1 MKYLYASFKSYIGFY
16 NGLGL
21 EKLEID
27 FSKCI
32 HGIILIV
39 GINGCGKSTLMK
51 SLNVFPDPASSFI
64 PTSNASK
71 KLVLEDNGTIYEI
84 EINSDI
90 DGKGGRKTTKAFIK
104 KNGVEL
110 NTNGNVSS
118 YKEIIFSE
126 FSMDSNYAS
135 LSQLSSEDR
144 GLGQKIP
151 SDRKRFVSN
160 ILENLEVYNQMFK
173 TLNKKSSIYKSHLNT
188 LHTKIQNIGALNALE
203 TNRNRLQS
211 EANEL
216 NDNIIRLNNEIVAIE
231 AKYSIDEEEMK
242 LREELSKKLAFLQN
256 QLDSMKN
263 TLNIFKNQTKLSVEQ
278 VKSKFSDNNSL
289 LESYRIELDKLNNDW
304 KNDSDRLSSITN
316 NIRELEAQINTFN
329 SDEANRI
336 SSEYT
341 SISNKYKELSNQIT
355 ALGDNVSEIE
365 LERLLSIYSTFI
377 KQLDSFYDGLTPELL
392 QYIVYE
398 FNNNSFEKSNSSM
411 ENVIS
416 RIESRKDDID
426 TLTNAMKIISIL
438 DNRPKNCGN
447 DKCPFI
453 KDAIV
458 MKSKYKDID
467 LIEELS
473 KLQSER
479 NSLSDSLTEMSNE
492 LNKWNNCIPK
502 RTSYES
508 LRNTIFENRE
518 LLEKYNDNIC
528 DNFDNLL
535 VNMNPF
541 NYQRQPQ
548 DIIDRLNLVKEYK
561 SVESVYISLKAK
573 YDSIQD
579 NIKIIN
585 SSRIIIDKM
594 KKEEESLISSTAK
607 LRSQIN
613 NTESLIST
621 LKSNIE
627 NEKKYIDV
635 ITQYESIEVDYNE
648 AASKMKEFTDKSD
661 KAAQYYQTIVNNK
674 SEIARLNSTLIPI
687 NNDINSISGQITLV
701 TSFTNEYNMYKESY
715 TLLETL
721 KKYCSPTAGG
731 IQTLFMQLYMNK
743 TLDLANQILSMLF
756 NGEYRLLDFVINE
769 KEFRIPFIGSGLA
782 VDDIS
787 SGSTSQICMMS
798 TIINLVLMY
807 QASSKFNIAKL
818 DEIDGGLDHR
828 NRAGFVNVLY
838 NAMPMLNIEQMFV
851 ISHSMEADTGSVD
864 VIKLKSY
871 DNDDSLIGGNVIYD
885 YSKAIQETF
894 N

>member
-51 SLNVFPDPASSFI
+51 SLNVFPDPSSSFI
-64 PTSNASK
+64 PTNNASK

-126 FSMDSNYAS
+126 FNMDSNYAS

-144 GLGQKIP
+144 GLGEKTP
-151 SDRKRFVSN
+151 ADRKRFVSN
-160 ILENLEVYNQMFK
+160 ILENLEVYNRMFK

-188 LHTKIQNIGALNALE
+188 LHTKIQNIGALNVLE
-203 TNRNRLQS
+203 SNRNRLQS
-211 EANEL
+211 EAKEL

-231 AKYSIDEEEMK
+231 AKYSIDEDEMRI
-242 LREELSKKLAFLQN
+242 REELSKKLELLQN
-256 QLDSMKN
+256 QLDSVKN

-278 VKSKFSDNNSL
+278 VKSKFSENNSL
-289 LESYRIELDKLNNDW
+289 LNSYNLELEKLNNDW
-304 KNDSDRLSSITN
+304 KNKSDRLASITN

-329 SDEANRI
+329 SDEADRI

-341 SISNKYKELSNQIT
+341 SIANKYKELSNQISK
-355 ALGDNVSEIE
+355 LGDNISEIE
-365 LERLLSIYSTFI
+365 LEKVLSIYNTFI

-392 QYIVYE
+392 NYIIYD
-398 FNNNSFEKSNSSM
+398 FNNTSFEKSNSSM

-416 RIESRKDDID
+416 RIESKKDDID
-426 TLTNAMKIISIL
+426 ALTNAMKTISIL

-447 DKCPFI
+447 NKCPFI
-453 KDAIV
+453 NDAIV

-473 KLQSER
+473 KLQNER
-479 NSLSDSLTEMSNE
+479 NSLSDTLTEMSNE

-502 RTSYES
+502 RTNYES
-508 LRNTIFENRE
+508 LRNTIFENKE
-518 LLEKYNDNIC
+518 LLEKYNDHIC
-528 DNFDNLL
+528 DNFDSLL
-535 VNMNPF
+535 ANMNPF

-548 DIIDRLNLVKEYK
+548 NIIDRLNLVKEYK
-561 SVESVYISLKAK
+561 SVESVYISLKTK
-573 YDSIQD
+573 YESMQDS
-579 NIKIIN
+579 IKIIN
-585 SSRIIIDKM
+585 SSRAVIDKM
-594 KKEEESLISSTAK
+594 KSEEEALIDATAK

-621 LKSNIE
+621 LKNNID
-627 NEKKYIDV
+627 NQKKYIDV
-635 ITQYESIEVDYNE
+635 INQYESIEMEYND
-648 AASKMKEFTDKSD
+648 AFSKMKDFTDKSD
-661 KAAQYYQTIVNNK
+661 KAAQYYQTIVNDK
-674 SEIARLNSTLIPI
+674 SEIARLNSALIPI
-687 NNDINSISGQITLV
+687 NNEISTINGQITLV

-743 TLDLANQILSMLF
+743 TLELANQILSMLF
-756 NGEYRLLDFVINE
+756 NGEYHLLDFVINE

-798 TIINLVLMY
+798 TILNLVLMY

-864 VIKLKSY
+864 LIKLKSY